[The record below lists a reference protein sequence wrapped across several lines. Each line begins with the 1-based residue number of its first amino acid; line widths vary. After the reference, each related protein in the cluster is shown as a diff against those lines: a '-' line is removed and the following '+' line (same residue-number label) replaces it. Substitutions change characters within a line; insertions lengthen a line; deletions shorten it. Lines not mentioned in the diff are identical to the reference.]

1 MDYIKN
7 LLTSTTN
14 PNELILEYYEIHISS
29 NLRSAMN
36 GNFRK
41 IIEIYVPEL
50 NLTINRAISPINTFS
65 SEKERYK
72 YNKNIISPYPPKLIK
87 KVKISKDSDEGKQMI
102 WLAEFYNNKEKNEKS
117 LVKLFDDNEDNKD
130 NE

>member
-7 LLTSTTN
+7 LLTPTTN

-29 NLRSAMN
+29 NIHSAMN

-41 IIEIYVPEL
+41 IIEIYVPDL
-50 NLTINRAISPINTFS
+50 NVSINRAISPINTFLS
-65 SEKERYK
+65 TKERYT

-87 KVKISKDSDEGKQMI
+87 KVKINKESDEAKQII
-102 WLAEFYNNKEKNEKS
+102 WLAEFYNKKEENEKS
-117 LVKLFDDNEDNKD
+117 LMKLFDEYNE
-130 NE
+130 